1 MPFRNYHQFDLANV
15 RLMTAA
21 YDAAIAQLSLTPD
34 NPLTG
39 KLAAAIAALADD
51 GERDPAKLC
60 EQAVAKLKAET
71 QKPRR

>member
-1 MPFRNYHQFDLANV
+1 MPFRNYHQFDLATA

-21 YDAAIAQLSLTPD
+21 YDAALSQLALTPD
-34 NPLTG
+34 NPMTG

-51 GERDPAKLC
+51 GERDPARLC